1 MKFSLRIES
10 WPACVDLYLAVD
22 AVQAEDQ
29 EEMGSSS
36 GFAQHCV
43 CGTNPTIFCCSM
55 FLAAKFQKVKLPAQK
70 EKGHP
75 QMLKLLEQD
84 RKQTLPP
91 THESFTKST
100 AVAGKMNSSPQSCIS
115 DGCFAIRQS
124 SKVAMSEN
132 DERSKPP
139 ACGRKDICVKEV
151 LPSQTSDSASSSI
164 VEDGEGDS
172 HPRHVESDHDPGCK
186 IISVHDTYRKIDAIR
201 IREALKRR
209 KFDVAANR
217 KFAASINPEIDDGEA
232 WIERELEKGIEL
244 ESGSSKRKWGKS
256 CEFLIH

>member
-1 MKFSLRIES
+1 MLI
-10 WPACVDLYLAVD
+10 PCVYDCFLISFLS
-22 AVQAEDQ
+22 Q
-29 EEMGSSS
+29 
-36 GFAQHCV
+36 
-43 CGTNPTIFCCSM
+43 TCSE
-55 FLAAKFQKVKLPAQK
+55 VIR
-70 EKGHP
+70 

-186 IISVHDTYRKIDAIR
+186 IISVHNTYSKIDANR

-244 ESGSSKRKWGKS
+244 ESGSSKRKIGQV
-256 CEFLIH
+256 L